1 MEHCSTEMSSDS
13 CCGETGRVRR
23 FLTKDEKI
31 EMLKDYQNTLE
42 KEAKGVS
49 EKISRLQKD

>member
-1 MEHCSTEMSSDS
+1 MECCSTEMSSSS
-13 CCGETGRVRR
+13 CGDTSNFRR
-23 FLTKDEKI
+23 FITKDEKI
-31 EMLKDYQNTLE
+31 DMLKEYQNTLE